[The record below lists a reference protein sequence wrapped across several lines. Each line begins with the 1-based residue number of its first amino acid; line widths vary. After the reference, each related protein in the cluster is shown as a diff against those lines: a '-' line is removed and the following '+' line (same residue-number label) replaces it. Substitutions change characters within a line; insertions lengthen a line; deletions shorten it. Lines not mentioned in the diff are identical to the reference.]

1 MAIKFQFFTLSNDR
15 KQFTFLDMSSSTFL
29 KEKETLLSQ
38 GFEIL
43 DDVIYA
49 ETSEEAVEHY
59 KSNYIYVLEEYN
71 RASNPFYI
79 IIDSIKNLL
88 KR

>member
-38 GFEIL
+38 GFEVL